1 LLSTAGNK
9 LNQKYFIQN
18 IFTRAISIFS
28 DNNLLLQAFINFEAY
43 YDSTDKLREVIKSLL
58 KNYQM
63 NRQLWNLYVQIEM
76 ANNSISVAR
85 KIYDTALAMLPK
97 LLKIRIN
104 LP

>member
-58 KNYQM
+58 KNYQNEPSIM
-63 NRQLWNLYVQIEM
+63 ESLCANRNGEQLYFCGSKDL
-76 ANNSISVAR
+76 
-85 KIYDTALAMLPK
+85 
-97 LLKIRIN
+97 
-104 LP
+104 